1 MWLEYRFIP
10 NHLLRADEILNKI
23 KKLKGN
29 KTMTK
34 PVNILNDYELKAIVM
49 SDKFDFNNF
58 YKYEL
63 GKMIN
68 ILKEEIKRLNEENQK
83 LKGE

>member
-1 MWLEYRFIP
+1 
-10 NHLLRADEILNKI
+10 
-23 KKLKGN
+23 
-29 KTMTK
+29 MTK
-34 PVNILNDYELKAIVM
+34 PVNILNNYELKVIVM